1 MHYVC
6 CCKVKNFRS
15 LVKYEDCVRTN
26 EWIHDSCEHSVPAL
40 PKKSCHGEH
49 SPAAANSAHP
59 KCDRYL
65 TAHWAL
71 KSNTPRGWWCFH
83 CRLTSRL
90 VGEPYQKTKSR
101 RLTFPLHASGLN
113 ISSIQQSSKQANKQ
127 TDMETGELIASV
139 APRWSAVVSP
149 LLEQDDSWGG
159 LAS

>member
-6 CCKVKNFRS
+6 CCKVKNCRS
-15 LVKYEDCVRTN
+15 LVKYEDCARTN

-40 PKKSCHGEH
+40 PKKSCHGAH
-49 SPAAANSAHP
+49 SPAAAAANSAHP
-59 KCDRYL
+59 KCERYL

-101 RLTFPLHASGLN
+101 RLTFSPPCKRTEHFIHSAVK
-113 ISSIQQSSKQANKQ
+113 QASKQNSHGNWWVDRERRFAVKCGCFAASW
-127 TDMETGELIASV
+127 TGWQLRRAS
-139 APRWSAVVSP
+139 
-149 LLEQDDSWGG
+149 
-159 LAS
+159 